1 MSEPGVYAHGPDGGW
16 TLVYADTGGEC
27 FHLHDIKD
35 AGAVGTRGQD
45 PDGTPL
51 LALSR
56 TDVEMVRLDP
66 PEGLD
71 PAGMAVVEAVRDHLL
86 ATGQKQVTLRQ
97 VFPREQ

>member
-1 MSEPGVYAHGPDGGW
+1 MTEPGVYAHAPDGGW
-16 TLVYADTGGEC
+16 TRVYADTGADT

-35 AGAVGTRGQD
+35 VAGAGTRGQD

-66 PEGLD
+66 PDALD
-71 PAGMAVVEAVRDHLL
+71 PAIMAVVEAVRDHLL
-86 ATGQKQVTLRQ
+86 AAGQKQVTLRQ
-97 VFPREQ
+97 VFPRA